1 MKYGGN
7 KLTLVGAPKEVVNII
22 MGTIIFFIAIALLFK
37 RLIKSAQEK
46 KEAKKTVVVTEKED

>member
-7 KLTLVGAPKEVVNII
+7 KLTLVNAPKEVVNII

-37 RLIKSAQEK
+37 RIMISVSEK
-46 KEAKKTVVVTEKED
+46 KNNAVKTAKED